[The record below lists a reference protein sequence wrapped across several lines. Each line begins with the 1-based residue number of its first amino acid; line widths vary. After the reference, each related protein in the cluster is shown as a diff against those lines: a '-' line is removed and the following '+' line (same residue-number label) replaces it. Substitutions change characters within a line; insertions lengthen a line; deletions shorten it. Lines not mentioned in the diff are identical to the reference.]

1 MGTDLKRAIAVNT
14 PSRADEGLPES
25 GFVFCAFSNSYKISP
40 QIFDLWM
47 EVLRG
52 LDGSVLWLS
61 SANDGAMGNLRK
73 EAQLRGV
80 DPDRLIFARRVARN
94 DEHLAR
100 HRLADLFLDMAPLGA
115 HSTVCDA
122 LCAGTPVLTCA
133 GATFGGRVAASLV
146 SAVGLTELIVDS
158 LVDYKEFALR
168 LARDPQLLASLKAK
182 LAIHRKTCPLFDTER
197 FTRHIEAGFTTI
209 WERHQRGEPPAG
221 VTVLALPRV
230 R

>member
-1 MGTDLKRAIAVNT
+1 M
-14 PSRADEGLPES
+14 
-25 GFVFCAFSNSYKISP
+25 FCAFSNSYKISP

-52 LDGSVLWLS
+52 FDGSVLWLS
-61 SANDGAMGNLRK
+61 SANEGAVGNLRK

-100 HRLADLFLDMAPLGA
+100 HRLADLFLDTAPLGA

-122 LCAGTPVLTCA
+122 LWAGTPVLTCA
-133 GATFGGRVAASLV
+133 GATFGARVAASLV
-146 SAVGLTELIVDS
+146 SAVGIPELIANS
-158 LVDYKEFALR
+158 LKDYRECALR
-168 LARDPQLLASLKAK
+168 LARDPPLLASLKAK
-182 LAIHRKTCPLFDTER
+182 LAIHRKTCPLFDTQR

-209 WERHQRGEPPAG
+209 WERHQRGEPPVG
-221 VTVLALPRV
+221 VTVPALPQV
-230 R
+230 S